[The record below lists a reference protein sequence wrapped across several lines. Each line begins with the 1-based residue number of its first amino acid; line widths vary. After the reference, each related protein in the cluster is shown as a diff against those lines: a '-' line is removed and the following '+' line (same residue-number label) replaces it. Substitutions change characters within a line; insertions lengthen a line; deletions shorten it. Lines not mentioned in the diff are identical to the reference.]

1 MVTSN
6 LLTQQVRLV
15 TLVTMLARSLYLT
28 SASANPNTK
37 VFRFQK
43 PASAG
48 FCLAINIAM
57 ISRINFGLGT
67 PATRPQAPVGNPIGH
82 LVPKTLPPPANH
94 SLTVKTP

>member
-15 TLVTMLARSLYLT
+15 TLVTMLVRLLYRT

-37 VFRFQK
+37 VFRSQK

-48 FCLAINIAM
+48 FCLAVNIDM

-67 PATRPQAPVGNPIGH
+67 PAPRPPAPIGNPVGH
-82 LVPKTLPPPANH
+82 LVPKTLPLPAKH
-94 SLTVKTP
+94 CLTVKTP